1 MDGAEKGNTSA
12 SDASPAAPDTI
23 TTPPLLTGKKLFL
36 VVLCVD
42 YSNPRAINRTILFL
56 DHSFQHFSLFPWT
69 RPSYQRRYQ
78 QLRPTLEQWRTFPGL
93 RVLISFPRFTFI
105 SSAVEYHLLNC
116 TLRQLL
122 SCSSEKSSLC
132 VRQNLSSWLQSQSSS
147 SEVYFALLLRPL
159 TF

>member
-1 MDGAEKGNTSA
+1 MIA
-12 SDASPAAPDTI
+12 SDASQAAPDKI
-23 TTPPLLTGKKLFL
+23 TSSPCLTGKKLFL

-42 YSNPRAINRTILFL
+42 YSNSRAINRTILSL
-56 DHSFQHFSLFPWT
+56 DHSFQHFSSFPWT
-69 RPSYQRRYQ
+69 RPSYQQHYQ
-78 QLRPTLEQWRTFPGL
+78 RLHPTSKQWRTFPGL

-132 VRQNLSSWLQSQSSS
+132 VRQNLCSWLQSRSSS
-147 SEVYFALLLRPL
+147 SEVYFALWLRPL
-159 TF
+159 AF